1 MTIRRAKLG
10 PTPVEK
16 TQRRYENKKKKKKS
30 QDTRIL
36 SLRDANETKLPRQH
50 LTQGLMIDDMAK
62 EEDITQ
68 K

>member
-16 TQRRYENKKKKKKS
+16 TQRRYENKKKKIR

-36 SLRDANETKLPRQH
+36 SLKDANETKLPRQH